1 MAFTDLFR
9 RKSLA
14 DAVAESEHPT
24 TGLKRTL
31 SAFDLTMLGIGAII
45 GAGLFSSIKNM
56 IAGAPLD
63 SGSVDSA
70 VLGGAGPAVMIS
82 FLLTAIACGFA
93 ALCYGEIAA
102 MVPISG
108 SAYSYSYVAFGEVI
122 AWIIGWDLIIEYA
135 IGNIYVAHSWGDYLL
150 SFLHGFNVDLPV
162 WLTKDF
168 QTPND
173 AVAKAHQILAGAA
186 TGSEARSDAIT
197 TIATWADAP
206 RIGNTILSVNL
217 PAAFITM
224 VLTVLLVRGV
234 KESART
240 NAVIVGLKLLLVLVF
255 IGIGFT
261 HVEQK
266 NWHPFMPH
274 GFTGVWQGAAL
285 GFFAY
290 IGFDAVSTAGEE
302 AKNPQRD
309 LPRGMIWSLVIC
321 TVLYVATAA
330 ALTGMMPW
338 QELKGSDPLAEALT
352 YIGFTNASAM
362 LSLGAV
368 IAMTAV
374 LLVFQ
379 LGQTRIFYVMAR
391 DGLLPKVFS
400 KVHPKFRTPH
410 VNTWVTGI
418 FVAVM
423 CSLLTDDQA
432 LRLCNIGT
440 LFAFLLVS
448 VGVIVLRVRDPGQK
462 RPFRVPGY
470 PVTPVISALAC
481 LALMLGLG
489 ASAWIRFGIW
499 LLIGFVIYAMYG
511 YRRSRQRAGAGAAG

>member
-1 MAFTDLFR
+1 MALSDLFR
-9 RKSLA
+9 RKSLS

-56 IAGAPLD
+56 IAGAALD
-63 SGSVDSA
+63 SGSADSA
-70 VLGGAGPAVMIS
+70 ILGGAGPAVMLS

-93 ALCYGEIAA
+93 ALCYAEIAA

-135 IGNIYVAHSWGDYLL
+135 IGNIYVAQSWGDYLL
-150 SFLHGFNVDLPV
+150 SFLRGFDIELPA

-168 QTPND
+168 QTATAIVANATR
-173 AVAKAHQILAGAA
+173 AVADAA
-186 TGSEARSDAIT
+186 ASAADRADALN
-197 TIATWADAP
+197 TIAAWQHAP
-206 RIGNTILSVNL
+206 RIGGYVVSVNF

-224 VLTVLLVRGV
+224 VLTVILVRGV

-240 NAVIVGLKLLLVLVF
+240 NAIIVALKLLLVAAF

-261 HVEQK
+261 HVNPA
-266 NWHPFMPH
+266 NWHPFMPN

-302 AKNPQRD
+302 ARNPQRD

-321 TVLYVATAA
+321 TVLYIATAA
-330 ALTGMMPW
+330 ALTGMMPYKA
-338 QELKGSDPLAEALT
+338 LKGSDPLAEALT

-400 KVHPKFRTPH
+400 RVHPKFRTPH
-410 VNTWVTGI
+410 INTWVTGL

-423 CSLLTDDQA
+423 CSLLTGDQA

-448 VGVIVLRVRDPGQK
+448 LGVIALRRSDPGQK

-470 PVTPVISALAC
+470 PFTPIISALAC

-489 ASAWIRFGIW
+489 ASAWVRFGVW
-499 LLIGFVIYAMYG
+499 LAAGMLIYALYG
-511 YRRSRQRAGAGAAG
+511 YRSSRLRAGSSSSS

>member
-1 MAFTDLFR
+1 
-9 RKSLA
+9 
-14 DAVAESEHPT
+14 
-24 TGLKRTL
+24 
-31 SAFDLTMLGIGAII
+31 
-45 GAGLFSSIKNM
+45 
-56 IAGAPLD
+56 
-63 SGSVDSA
+63 
-70 VLGGAGPAVMIS
+70 
-82 FLLTAIACGFA
+82 
-93 ALCYGEIAA
+93 
-102 MVPISG
+102 
-108 SAYSYSYVAFGEVI
+108 
-122 AWIIGWDLIIEYA
+122 
-135 IGNIYVAHSWGDYLL
+135 
-150 SFLHGFNVDLPV
+150 
-162 WLTKDF
+162 
-168 QTPND
+168 
-173 AVAKAHQILAGAA
+173 
-186 TGSEARSDAIT
+186 
-197 TIATWADAP
+197 
-206 RIGNTILSVNL
+206 
-217 PAAFITM
+217 M

-240 NAVIVGLKLLLVLVF
+240 NAVIVGLKLLLVAAF

-261 HVEQK
+261 HVDQT

-338 QELKGSDPLAEALT
+338 RELKGSDPLAEALT

-379 LGQTRIFYVMAR
+379 LGQTRIFNVMAR

-470 PVTPVISALAC
+470 PVTPIISALAC

-489 ASAWIRFGIW
+489 ASAWARFGIW
-499 LLIGFVIYAMYG
+499 LAIGFVIYALYG
-511 YRRSRQRAGAGAAG
+511 YRRSRQRARAGSAG